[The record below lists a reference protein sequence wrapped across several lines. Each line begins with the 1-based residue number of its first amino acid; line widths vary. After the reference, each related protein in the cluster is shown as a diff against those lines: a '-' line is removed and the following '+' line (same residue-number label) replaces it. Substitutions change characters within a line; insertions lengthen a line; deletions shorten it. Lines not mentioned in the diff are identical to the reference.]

1 MQLIEITMQ
10 SGRMARIAHTGE
22 NEAVR
27 VAFSLAPFEEAFPGG
42 RPALL
47 VRRKGDAQAYP
58 VALTVEG
65 DTAYWT
71 VTAADTAVA
80 GFGQCE
86 LQWYAGD
93 TLAKSD
99 KFDFLVVQAL
109 EAGAEPPDAPS
120 KRWFD
125 AIQSQI
131 GDLDDLTT
139 KAKEN
144 LVAAINEAA
153 RTGSGGAGSIDMQVS
168 GGYIQYSTDGG
179 ATWENLIAVADLKGE
194 PGEKGEPGADG
205 FSPSATVEE
214 TADGAKI
221 TITDKNGTT
230 EATVKNGTDGAPGK
244 DGEDGAPGADGYSP
258 SATVSAVNGGARI
271 VIEDKNGTTAAT
283 IMNGGTGPKGDPGDD
298 GVTPNIQIGTVTT
311 LPAGSQATA
320 SVSGTA
326 ENPLLN
332 LGIPKGDNGDGAA
345 GGNDLSLGLTG
356 AAAGQIAKISAVD
369 ADGKPTAWTPV
380 DMPSGGGGGSS
391 GTWEKVA
398 EATTTEIV
406 NEIRLSFDA
415 CKAVYIEFQYGAVE
429 GDLGVIGIY
438 PNPQTQLY
446 TSEAR
451 VCAARQTTST
461 TNKRGYIFCT
471 IDRRKGTQWVATSQT
486 FFRGDGEFGSITPGN
501 SMNCDIWVFDDNT
514 WASFLWK
521 GRLTNTDSINSV
533 GAYGAGMNIGTTL
546 TVWGIKV

>member
-1 MQLIEITMQ
+1 MIEIPIQ
-10 SGRMARIAHTGE
+10 SGRTARIAHSGE
-22 NEAVR
+22 NEAVQ
-27 VAFSLAPFEEAFPGG
+27 VAFSLAPFQEAFPGG

-58 VALTVEG
+58 ATLTVEG

-71 VTAADTAVA
+71 VTAADTAAA

-109 EAGAEPPDAPS
+109 EAGAEPPDEPS

-125 AIQSQI
+125 AIQAQI

-153 RTGSGGAGSIDMQVS
+153 KTGSGGAGSIDMQVS
-168 GGYIQYSTDGG
+168 GGYIQYSADDGT
-179 ATWENLIAVADLKGE
+179 TWENLIAVADLKGE

-205 FSPSATVEE
+205 
-214 TADGAKI
+214 
-221 TITDKNGTT
+221 
-230 EATVKNGTDGAPGK
+230 
-244 DGEDGAPGADGYSP
+244 YSP
-258 SATVSAVNGGARI
+258 SATVSTINGGARI

-311 LPAGSQATA
+311 LDAGSDATA
-320 SVSGTA
+320 SMSGTA

-332 LGIPKGDNGDGAA
+332 LGIPKGGNGLPGHTPEITATKSGKITTIKSDGTAIAEISDGTDGAPGKDGTNGTDGITPTIGDNGNWYLGNTDTGKPSRGPAGRDGA
-345 GGNDLSLGLTG
+345 GMDITG

-369 ADGKPTAWTPV
+369 ENGKPTAWEPV
-380 DMPSGGGGGSS
+380 DMPSGAGSTWVKVHEKTLAEPLES
-391 GTWEKVA
+391 YIYQLGSVRAAAIVIAPGSDIAAGWKWIKLNTMDIPIANDKTGANEGFAVCIDLDAPIKMIATNNSPVKGITTYGTTSSA
-398 EATTTEIV
+398 
-406 NEIRLSFDA
+406 RLA
-415 CKAVYIEFQYGAVE
+415 ITA
-429 GDLGVIGIY
+429 GDIDTINQIGII
-438 PNPQTQLY
+438 TSSLLIAGAKISIY
-446 TSEAR
+446 T
-451 VCAARQTTST
+451 
-461 TNKRGYIFCT
+461 K
-471 IDRRKGTQWVATSQT
+471 
-486 FFRGDGEFGSITPGN
+486 
-501 SMNCDIWVFDDNT
+501 
-514 WASFLWK
+514 
-521 GRLTNTDSINSV
+521 
-533 GAYGAGMNIGTTL
+533 
-546 TVWGIKV
+546 